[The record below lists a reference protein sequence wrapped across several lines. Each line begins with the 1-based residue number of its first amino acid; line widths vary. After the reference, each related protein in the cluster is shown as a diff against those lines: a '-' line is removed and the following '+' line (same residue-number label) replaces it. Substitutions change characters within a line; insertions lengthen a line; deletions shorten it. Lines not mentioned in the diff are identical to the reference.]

1 MLRQLDFLLNR
12 VSMYRLVTLSL
23 ISLWAITFV
32 GSLAGAVA
40 YAPKAILATAIIAII
55 ASYVSNRV
63 FGYLFG
69 IQPHGESSLIT
80 ALILFFLFSPST
92 DRQSILAIGM
102 VSVIA
107 MASKY
112 LLVWR
117 SRHLTNPVAI
127 GAVVTSLTGL
137 GYATWWVGTPV
148 LLPFV
153 ILFAL
158 LILYKTSR
166 LGMGLL
172 FIGVGLVT
180 TVVSMLLRGA
190 PLGLSLSLLGSWPLV
205 FMAGFMLSEPL
216 TLPPKRWQQ
225 YLIAVIVALLA
236 TIPLRIGTFAISL
249 TLALVIGNLIAAVF
263 ARRHGVQLTFKE
275 RRALTPTTDEFV
287 FTSKTPLTFEPGQ
300 FIELTV
306 PHHSDARGMRR
317 SFSMTSAP
325 GETELRLGVKFYTPS
340 SSFKTAL
347 RSLRV
352 GARIA
357 TTGFSGGFTLP
368 RDSNIPVLM
377 VAGGIGIT
385 PFISQL
391 RTLMKRGELRNI
403 VLIYSVSSP
412 EELAYRDV
420 LEAAGIP
427 VAVITNGTVA
437 DLPAHWRQVAKAD
450 DVITLIPELA
460 HRRAYISGPP
470 AMIRA
475 YKHLLHGKGVRH
487 IHTDY
492 FTGY

>member
-1 MLRQLDFLLNR
+1 MLRQLDSLLNR

-23 ISLWAITFV
+23 LSLWAVTFA
-32 GSLAGAVA
+32 GSLTGAVA
-40 YAPKAILATAIIAII
+40 YAPKAVIATAIIAAV

-63 FGYLFG
+63 FGYLFS
-69 IQPHGESSLIT
+69 IRPHGESSLIT

-92 DRQSILAIGM
+92 DRQSILAIGV

-117 SRHLTNPVAI
+117 GRHLTNPVAA
-127 GAVVTSLTGL
+127 GAVITSLTGL
-137 GYATWWVGTPV
+137 GFATWWVGTPF

-153 ILFAL
+153 VIFAL

-166 LGMGLL
+166 LGMGLV
-172 FIGVGLVT
+172 FIGIALVT
-180 TVVSMLLRGA
+180 TIISMLLRGA

-236 TIPLRIGTFAISL
+236 TIPLRIGSFAISL
-249 TLALVIGNLIAAVF
+249 TLALVIGNLIAAIF
-263 ARRHGVQLTFKE
+263 ARRHGISLIFKE

-287 FTSKTPLTFEPGQ
+287 FTSNTPFYFEPGQ
-300 FIELTV
+300 FVELTL
-306 PHHSDARGMRR
+306 PHRSDSRGLRR

-325 GETELRLGVKFYTPS
+325 GERELRLGIKFYEPS
-340 SSFKTAL
+340 SSFKHAL
-347 RSLRV
+347 RSLKAGTRLT
-352 GARIA
+352 

-368 RDSNIPVLM
+368 RHNGTPLLL

-391 RTLMKRGELRNI
+391 HTLTKRGDLRDI
-403 VLIYSVSSP
+403 ILVYSVSSP

-427 VAVITNGTVA
+427 VAVVTNGIIP
-437 DLPAHWRQVAKAD
+437 DLPAHWRQVTKPD
-450 DVITLIPELA
+450 DAIKLIPELA
-460 HRRAYISGPP
+460 QRRAYISGPP

-475 YKHLLHGKGVRH
+475 HKHLLQSKDVSH

>member
-1 MLRQLDFLLNR
+1 MLRLLDSLLNR
-12 VSMYRLVTLSL
+12 LSMYRLVTVSLLSL
-23 ISLWAITFV
+23 WVITFI
-32 GSLAGAVA
+32 GSLTGAVA
-40 YAPKAILATAIIAII
+40 YAPKAILATAIIAVV

-63 FGYLFG
+63 FAYLFG
-69 IQPHGESSLIT
+69 IRPHGESSLIT

-92 DRQSILAIGM
+92 DRQSILAIGV

-117 SRHLTNPVAI
+117 GRHLTNPVAI
-127 GAVVTSLTGL
+127 GSVITSLTGL

-153 ILFAL
+153 IVLAL
-158 LILYKTSR
+158 LILYKTGR

-172 FIGVGLVT
+172 FMSVALVT

-190 PLGLSLSLLGSWPLV
+190 PLSMSLSLLGSWPLV

-236 TIPLRIGTFAISL
+236 TVPLRIGTFAISL
-249 TLALVIGNLIAAVF
+249 TLALVIGNLIAAIF
-263 ARRHGVQLTFKE
+263 ARRHGVTLAFKE
-275 RRALTPTTDEFV
+275 RRTLTPTTDELV
-287 FTSKTPLTFEPGQ
+287 FTSARPLSFEPGQ
-300 FIELTV
+300 FVELTL
-306 PHHSDARGMRR
+306 PHHSDFRGHRR
-317 SFSMTSAP
+317 SFSMTSIP
-325 GETELRLGVKFYTPS
+325 GETELRLGVKFYEPS
-340 SSFKTAL
+340 SSFKRAL
-347 RSLRV
+347 RSLAE
-352 GARIA
+352 GTHLT

-368 RDSNIPVLM
+368 RDDSAPLLM

-391 RTLMKRGELRNI
+391 STLTKRGELRNI
-403 VLIYSVSSP
+403 VLIYSISSP

-427 VAVITNGTVA
+427 VAVVTNGGVP
-437 DLPAHWRQVAKAD
+437 DLPSHWRQVASAEEAI
-450 DVITLIPELA
+450 VLIPELA
-460 HRRAYISGPP
+460 QRRAYISGPP

-475 YKHLLHGKGVRH
+475 YKHLLHAHGVRH
-487 IHTDY
+487 THTDY